1 MSRLIRPSGADFVGD
16 AHGPTE
22 FLGDPGRSGPRGS
35 VRALVVEFSLN
46 TAKDTAENYYRI
58 NVFYPAVDTILRDLE
73 LRFGPKQKIAMNLSR
88 NVSCIR

>member
-1 MSRLIRPSGADFVGD
+1 MR
-16 AHGPTE
+16 T
-22 FLGDPGRSGPRGS
+22 PRIY
-35 VRALVVEFSLN
+35 VYIT
-46 TAKDTAENYYRI
+46 TAAYKTKYTAEDYYRI